1 MKIRIGRRT
10 LMLGSVSAI
19 LLGLVVL
26 AVVGVL
32 GIAGWEYT
40 NSDRFCATMCHSVH
54 PEESVNH
61 ANASH
66 ARVNCVECHMGRTST
81 LHLMALKP
89 THLKELWGMVAG
101 YERPTYGSTLRP
113 AREACEACHWPQN
126 EHHDK
131 IVVKKRF
138 ATDPASSEIDYRITL
153 HTSAGIE
160 REQDWKATGIHWHI
174 TNDVEFIA
182 TDPQRRSIPWVQV
195 KKPDGSKVTYFD
207 AESKLSKAELD
218 KLQPRRMECF
228 DCHNAVGHPFRNPV
242 DVVDEAIASGRIDR
256 SLPSAKAR
264 AVGLIDAV
272 GEMHGTMD
280 ARAKQV
286 DAAIVAMR
294 AKFQTKPEDKEKEAK
309 FEKVMREILLETSIQ
324 GHKDEKFTWKSF
336 PDHAGHNNF
345 PGCFRCHDGK
355 HFNDKGEAIRLQCTL
370 CHNLPQVIK
379 ENGKGSVPSVVAA
392 GMTPPPSH
400 NEPNW
405 MHDHRMKIDDSC
417 QMCHGKLEFGRD
429 GGNFCSNPACHGR
442 SWPDMNLNATPVTA
456 AAPAK
461 AAPAPAPKAAPA
473 PAAKGKA

>member
-1 MKIRIGRRT
+1 
-10 LMLGSVSAI
+10 MLGSVSAI

-81 LHLMALKP
+81 LHLMTLKP

-218 KLQPRRMECF
+218 KLEPRRMECF
-228 DCHNAVGHPFRNPV
+228 DCHNATGHPFRNPV

-294 AKFQTKPEDKEKEAK
+294 AKFQTSPRTRRRK
-309 FEKVMREILLETSIQ
+309 
-324 GHKDEKFTWKSF
+324 
-336 PDHAGHNNF
+336 
-345 PGCFRCHDGK
+345 
-355 HFNDKGEAIRLQCTL
+355 
-370 CHNLPQVIK
+370 
-379 ENGKGSVPSVVAA
+379 
-392 GMTPPPSH
+392 
-400 NEPNW
+400 
-405 MHDHRMKIDDSC
+405 
-417 QMCHGKLEFGRD
+417 
-429 GGNFCSNPACHGR
+429 R
-442 SWPDMNLNATPVTA
+442 SSRR
-456 AAPAK
+456 
-461 AAPAPAPKAAPA
+461 
-473 PAAKGKA
+473 